1 MIRRSIAVLLVVAV
15 CAFLGF
21 TAFKWSQRTDST
33 LFGPLFTHGS
43 RTQPVVALTFDDGPN
58 PPYTEAILTIL
69 ERAHVHAT
77 FFVVGRAVVA
87 HRKTIAREARD
98 GDAIEDHS
106 WSHEHLIL
114 ESPSAVRRSLRR
126 TSVAIHRIT
135 GTAPTLMRPPFGQR
149 DGWVLA
155 AAQREHLIPVLWSV
169 PLAYDWESPP
179 PTVIATRILSHV
191 HSGDII
197 VLHDGN
203 RGEPADRQASVRATA
218 LIIAALK
225 ARGFAF
231 VTVPELMHRS
241 CRQPEESRPRGCAAD
256 RDEQNA
262 RTAIAPD
269 REPSHRAPKSHPPD
283 GP

>member
-1 MIRRSIAVLLVVAV
+1 MLL
-15 CAFLGF
+15 
-21 TAFKWSQRTDST
+21 
-33 LFGPLFTHGS
+33 GPFFAHGA
-43 RTQPVVALTFDDGPN
+43 RNERVVALTFDDGPN
-58 PPYTEAILTIL
+58 PPYTDKILTIL
-69 ERAHVHAT
+69 EHDHVHAT
-77 FFVVGRAVVA
+77 FFAVGRAVVA
-87 HRKTIAREARD
+87 HPATIAREARD
-98 GDAIEDHS
+98 GDAIENHS

-114 ESPSAVRRSLRR
+114 ESPSSVRRSLRR
-126 TSVAIHRIT
+126 TSDAIRRIT
-135 GTAPTLMRPPFGQR
+135 GMAPTLMRPPFGQR

-155 AAQREHLIPVLWSV
+155 AAFREHVIPVMWSV

-179 PTVIATRILSHV
+179 PAVIAARILSHV
-191 HSGDII
+191 RPGDII

-203 RGEPADRQASVRATA
+203 RGEPANRQASVQATA

-231 VTVPELMHRS
+231 VTVPDLMHRS

-269 REPSHRAPKSHPPD
+269 REPSRRAPKSHRPD
-283 GP
+283 AP